1 MTTWADFQDTD
12 KTDRSLRGTKEK
24 GLEVGKRGAEPGY
37 LEERGVQIFCNLV
50 PASMLPPTA
59 ENGNSHCGNC
69 GRTQKEGVC
78 RLNHNPGSSYSSL
91 SNKMH
96 GFGGKPKKK
105 NSQIKAIKAK
115 PKNFI

>member
-12 KTDRSLRGTKEK
+12 KTDRSPRGTRERA
-24 GLEVGKRGAEPGY
+24 GGGKAGCGAEPGY
-37 LEERGVQIFCNLV
+37 LEGRGVQIFCNLV

-59 ENGNSHCGNC
+59 GDGNSHCGNC

-105 NSQIKAIKAK
+105 KFSNQGYKS
-115 PKNFI
+115 